1 MKIKFLVPTLT
12 DQQSTLI
19 GQHNQKEIN
28 YVIKKKKEQSWV
40 SRKKAQG
47 LTRVNRISNF
57 QNIGKKKALVNQ
69 KIHRG
74 KGSL

>member
-1 MKIKFLVPTLT
+1 MKIKFLVTTLT

-47 LTRVNRISNF
+47 LTRVNRISKF
-57 QNIGKKKALVNQ
+57 SKYWKKKGFGQ
-69 KIHRG
+69 PKDT
-74 KGSL
+74 